1 MLDLHTPK
9 KDTRVQIIIPPIR
22 MKFKVCRLLLKKY
35 VGNSTLLVNGTTWG
49 VGAGRSMAAAMDAA
63 ARKAL
68 DYGDRTGA
76 FEKL

>member
-1 MLDLHTPK
+1 M
-9 KDTRVQIIIPPIR
+9 
-22 MKFKVCRLLLKKY
+22 RLVTQL
-35 VGNSTLLVNGTTWG
+35 GLVNGTTWG
-49 VGAGRSMAAAMDAA
+49 VGAGRSMSSAMDAA

>member
-1 MLDLHTPK
+1 
-9 KDTRVQIIIPPIR
+9 